1 MREVRLGAVGHPAV
15 TGRHDKTL
23 ELTAQDE
30 ITARA
35 TCVLGVA
42 AGPLPGDLPT
52 LRGTVRLTLTAGGV
66 TADVAGAVNPGYAS
80 ADRLVVRRSDQ
91 LDPDTFLLDASAAAA
106 DLPPGLLTA
115 LRTPGAPVQ
124 VTVTEIGTPPPV
136 VLILRLGAAAAEI
149 ARLAAQADVVV
160 DLTGRGAPAP
170 SVPLAAPRRHGVP
183 RGVLT
188 ARTIVVL
195 TPDLGEPVVRTL
207 AATPGARVV
216 VWPPAPGTDL
226 LLAAGV
232 PATPVLHAGL
242 LPTTPTARRDLALRL
257 AAAAVP
263 TVLDLPP
270 GDPPGPGWLA
280 ELRAALPAY
289 GLVVPD
295 AAVGWGVGARV
306 VAPGEDPGD
315 LRGLRHAPRLALLP
329 PQGYRPLTVDPAGLA
344 RLLRGAGGT
353 GRDTAAALTSLGV
366 PKKEAY
372 RLAAEQS

>member
-1 MREVRLGAVGHPAV
+1 MREVRLAAVGHPAV

-42 AGPLPGDLPT
+42 AGPLPGELPT

-80 ADRLVVRRSDQ
+80 AERLVVRRSDQ

-106 DLPPGLLTA
+106 DLPPDLLDA

-124 VTVTEIGTPPPV
+124 VTVTETGSPPPV
-136 VLILRLGAAAAEI
+136 VLVLRPGAATAEI

-183 RGVLT
+183 RGALT

-195 TPDLGEPVVRTL
+195 TPDLGEPVARTL
-207 AATPGARVV
+207 AAVPGARVV
-216 VWPPAPGTDL
+216 VWPPSPGTDL

-232 PATPVLHAGL
+232 PATPALHAGL
-242 LPTTPTARRDLALRL
+242 LPATPTARRDLTLRL

-263 TVLDLPP
+263 TVLDVPP
-270 GDPPGPGWLA
+270 DHGGLA
-280 ELRAALPAY
+280 ELRTALPAY
-289 GLVVPD
+289 RLVVPD
-295 AAVGWGVGARV
+295 AAVGWGVGARL
-306 VAPGEDPGD
+306 VAPGEEPGD

-329 PQGYRPLTVDPAGLA
+329 PQGPRPVTVDPAGLA

>member
-160 DLTGRGAPAP
+160 DLTGRGRRRRPCRW
-170 SVPLAAPRRHGVP
+170 PRP
-183 RGVLT
+183 
-188 ARTIVVL
+188 
-195 TPDLGEPVVRTL
+195 
-207 AATPGARVV
+207 
-216 VWPPAPGTDL
+216 
-226 LLAAGV
+226 
-232 PATPVLHAGL
+232 
-242 LPTTPTARRDLALRL
+242 
-257 AAAAVP
+257 
-263 TVLDLPP
+263 
-270 GDPPGPGWLA
+270 
-280 ELRAALPAY
+280 
-289 GLVVPD
+289 
-295 AAVGWGVGARV
+295 
-306 VAPGEDPGD
+306 
-315 LRGLRHAPRLALLP
+315 
-329 PQGYRPLTVDPAGLA
+329 
-344 RLLRGAGGT
+344 GGT
-353 GRDTAAALTSLGV
+353 ASRAGS
-366 PKKEAY
+366 
-372 RLAAEQS
+372 